1 MDVIYISLSSSELI
15 LTLVEAARS
24 PDTVTALELHGNKRM
39 IGSGIKGLIHYLF
52 SYGHF
57 REVPTL
63 CECVCVLMAH
73 SCLTHRSMLPTAHL
87 GKDSN
92 LQKSKQRL

>member
-1 MDVIYISLSSSELI
+1 MAVIYISLSSSELI

-57 REVPTL
+57 REVSTL
-63 CECVCVLMAH
+63 CVCVLMAH

>member
-1 MDVIYISLSSSELI
+1 MAVIYISLSSSELI
-15 LTLVEAARS
+15 LTLVEAAGS
-24 PDTVTALELHGNKRM
+24 PDTVTALEHGNKRM

-63 CECVCVLMAH
+63 CVCVCVLMAH